1 MTAHNLLFKIVMILR
16 ASQLAAAFLRYNS
29 CNWRCARP
37 PYEHQ
42 DQEFRSPS
50 GLHISALDETFIGS
64 GDKDNRS
71 RAWLD
76 PSFVQAL
83 NPYRSPLFASDAE
96 YMDFLL
102 SLQKKQREQPA
113 KFIDPFWEQIKLE
126 ATEAL
131 DKEPGAGPQLYQ
143 GILGRS
149 SLKSSILSMVSHE
162 IETEL
167 IPATALKG
175 LMLEL
180 LTPEDEMW
188 IRLDLQAVAT
198 RSAGIR
204 TAMAA
209 VLFHNGFHALVGYR
223 VGHRLWQTGRTGL
236 AYYLQSV
243 ISRRFSADIHPAC
256 RIGSGCYIRGSGC
269 VIGETAV
276 VGNDVCILD
285 GVTLGGTGKEAGDRH
300 PKIGNGVII
309 GGWAAVLGNIPVGD
323 GAVVEARS
331 IVTRP
336 VPPLALVSGV
346 PARIRG
352 YRNLS
357 NPQEIMSKDLEAHLA
372 PKYFE
377 SWKQYESA
385 ESEI

>member
-1 MTAHNLLFKIVMILR
+1 MTVQRLIILL
-16 ASQLAAAFLRYNS
+16 LAPLSMSATAFLV
-29 CNWRCARP
+29 P
-37 PYEHQ
+37 PLL
-42 DQEFRSPS
+42 SLATPS
-50 GLHISALDETFIGS
+50 TLTPFPIDLPMSKQGEAETINGILSKTNKSHSDPTFI
-64 GDKDNRS
+64 
-71 RAWLD
+71 
-76 PSFVQAL
+76 QAL
-83 NPYRSPLFASDAE
+83 NPYRSPQFASDRE
-96 YMDFLL
+96 YLDFLI
-102 SLQKKQREQPA
+102 SLQEKQRNNSA
-113 KFIDPFWEQIKLE
+113 KFVDPFWEQIKLE
-126 ATEAL
+126 AAAAL
-131 DKEPGAGPQLYQ
+131 EKEPGAGPQLYQ

-149 SLKSSILSMVSHE
+149 SLKSAISSMVSHE

-180 LTPEDEMW
+180 LTIEDEMR

-204 TAMAA
+204 TAMDA
-209 VLFHNGFHALVGYR
+209 VLFHNGFHALVCYR
-223 VGHRLWQTGRTGL
+223 VGHRLWQAGRTGL

-243 ISRRFSADIHPAC
+243 VSRRFSADIHPAC

-276 VGNDVCILD
+276 VGNDVSIFD

-323 GAVVEARS
+323 GAVVDARS
-331 IVTRP
+331 IVTKP
-336 VPPLALVSGV
+336 VPPLARVSGV
-346 PARIRG
+346 PARIQG
-352 YRNLS
+352 YRSLDFNDV
-357 NPQEIMSKDLEAHLA
+357 IDKDLEAHLA

-377 SWKQYESA
+377 QWKQYESLDGG
-385 ESEI
+385 S